1 MKKFVTLFVLV
12 LATSVAFGQVADLF
26 FSEYIEGSSNNKAL
40 EIYNGTGA
48 EVDLANYIIRGNY
61 NGNAWS
67 EVFTFSPGAK
77 IANGDVY
84 VIANNQA
91 GAEILGVADTV
102 YAYGAPYYIVSFNG
116 DDVRALCKISGAD
129 TTIIDI
135 IGLYNL
141 VDPGDGWDVA
151 GVTNATKDHTLIRKA
166 SVTSGNSDW
175 TASAGTNADDSEW
188 IVLDKDT
195 FNYLGLPL
203 EQCFAAITFRA
214 NTSVVQGLT
223 DTTGGVDLRG
233 TVTQWGP
240 GTNLTNVGGDYW
252 EITIQLAPGDYEYK
266 YGAQVVNPVDG
277 SVTDY
282 WENDIPGAGPVPN
295 RTLTVGSVDMVLDL
309 DFVGIAQ
316 GSPHP
321 YFTPSDSIDVFF
333 RVNMAADQGFDPN
346 KILSFVGGGNNAS
359 GEYISFW
366 SPGEY
371 ALTQEGTSDYWNF
384 HLKLDPAGVPYDSM
398 MYRFHNNGTEWG
410 GHSEGV
416 FGHGMFPDN
425 ENRGISIHGDTTV
438 AWKWWNDQPLAG
450 FEGADTTAIT
460 FTTNMSKAVGNNGF
474 TIGDTLLVKLG
485 YFGSSSELLTD
496 TLTRQG
502 FTFNYATTVEQ
513 VPVTFG
519 QRLYYQYYLYK
530 CGQEQREVYFNFDYD
545 GNVPSEAERRFF
557 VINTTIVAI
566 NDIEDSEVDARRMPV
581 FRNNTKLS
589 RDVTLTLECDI
600 RPAIYQVLAGSTLED
615 IQSSVTITPA
625 MLAAD
630 PDTILKLGVW
640 VNGPMS
646 NNGEGTWQTWG
657 GTLAGDVNRK
667 MYDDGTHG
675 DAVAGDSIFT
685 IVYNMSP
692 DSSSGTVGQ
701 EFKFG
706 IGGGDNESGYGL
718 NHIENID
725 DSQDATTLHVQF
737 GSINPNFYNAWDFDG
752 QQPVG
757 IEKDNAVIVA
767 KFALEQNFPNPF
779 NPTTEIRFSIQRSDN
794 VTLAVY
800 NMLGQMVTKAV
811 YSNLQV
817 GQYTYMWNGT
827 DMHGNSVASGVYF
840 YELQVGNQFRDM
852 KKMVLLK

>member
-1 MKKFVTLFVLV
+1 MKKVTIAILIAL
-12 LATSVAFGQVADLF
+12 LAVGFAFADV
-26 FSEYIEGSSNNKAL
+26 N
-40 EIYNGTGA
+40 
-48 EVDLANYIIRGNY
+48 V
-61 NGNAWS
+61 
-67 EVFTFSPGAK
+67 
-77 IANGDVY
+77 
-84 VIANNQA
+84 
-91 GAEILGVADTV
+91 
-102 YAYGAPYYIVSFNG
+102 
-116 DDVRALCKISGAD
+116 
-129 TTIIDI
+129 
-135 IGLYNL
+135 
-141 VDPGDGWDVA
+141 
-151 GVTNATKDHTLIRKA
+151 
-166 SVTSGNSDW
+166 
-175 TASAGTNADDSEW
+175 
-188 IVLDKDT
+188 
-195 FNYLGLPL
+195 
-203 EQCFAAITFRA
+203 TFRA

-266 YGAQVVNPVDG
+266 YGAQVVNPLDG

-309 DFVGIAQ
+309 DFVGVAQ

-321 YFTPSDSIDVFF
+321 YFTPSDSIDVLF
-333 RVNMAADQGFDPN
+333 RVNMGEHPDFDPSSGHVY
-346 KILSFVGGGNNAS
+346 IVGA
-359 GEYISFW
+359 F
-366 SPGEY
+366 PGPDGADNMWVPDKY
-371 ALTQEGTSDYWNF
+371 ALTQEGENSDYWSYQ
-384 HLKLDPAGVPYDSM
+384 LKLDAANAPYDST
-398 MYRFHNNGTEWG
+398 MYRFTLGSWG
-410 GHSEGV
+410 ESEGIY
-416 FGHGMFPDN
+416 GHGMFPDN
-425 ENRGISIHGDTTV
+425 ENRGISVYGDTTV
-438 AWKWWNDQPLAG
+438 AWKWWNDSSPAG
-450 FEGADTTAIT
+450 FEGTDTSAIT
-460 FTTNMSKAVGNNGF
+460 FTTNMSKAAGNNGF

-519 QRLYYQYYLYK
+519 QRLYYQYYIYK
-530 CGQEQREVYFNFDYD
+530 LGQEQREIYFNFDYD
-545 GNVPSEAERRFF
+545 GSVPSEAERRFF
-557 VINTTIVAI
+557 VINTATVAI
-566 NDIEDSEVDARRMPV
+566 NDIEDSEVDARRMPI

-589 RDVTLTLECDI
+589 KDVTLTLECDI

-718 NHIENID
+718 NHIENI
-725 DSQDATTLHVQF
+725 
-737 GSINPNFYNAWDFDG
+737 
-752 QQPVG
+752 
-757 IEKDNAVIVA
+757 
-767 KFALEQNFPNPF
+767 
-779 NPTTEIRFSIQRSDN
+779 
-794 VTLAVY
+794 
-800 NMLGQMVTKAV
+800 
-811 YSNLQV
+811 
-817 GQYTYMWNGT
+817 
-827 DMHGNSVASGVYF
+827 
-840 YELQVGNQFRDM
+840 
-852 KKMVLLK
+852 